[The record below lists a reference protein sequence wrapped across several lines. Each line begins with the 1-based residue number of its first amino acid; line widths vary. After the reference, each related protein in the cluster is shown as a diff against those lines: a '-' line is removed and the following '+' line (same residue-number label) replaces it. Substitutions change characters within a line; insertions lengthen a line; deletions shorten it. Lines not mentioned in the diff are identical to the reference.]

1 MFRPALAAM
10 SAFVLVTACSG
21 PASVKQARE
30 GVDTFHANFNSG
42 NNQAIWDTTSFD
54 IRNEASQQQFFTLL
68 NNLRNYYGKV
78 VATEQQG
85 WHYSTKNGDS
95 FSRLDMKTTF
105 EKGAAYER
113 FTYRNVGEGKQL
125 LAGYNISKNPPP
137 KDNPSGSGGAAESD
151 SPSDKE

>member
-30 GVDTFHANFNSG
+30 GVDAFHANFNSG

-54 IRNEASQQQFFTLL
+54 IRNDASQEQFFGLL
-68 NNLRNYYGKV
+68 NNLRNHYGKV
-78 VATEQQG
+78 VATEQRG
-85 WHYSTKNGDS
+85 WHYNSNNGDS

-125 LAGYNISKNPPP
+125 LAGYNISKDPPP
-137 KDNPSGSGGAAESD
+137 KDNESGSASASESED
-151 SPSDKE
+151 SKESK